1 MGHIE
6 ELSKHEISQSGTS
19 EPYPTMPPGVLSG
32 ERAMQGMVSFCFMNV
47 SFTDQKLAVYWG

>member
-6 ELSKHEISQSGTS
+6 ELSKHEFPQSDVLG
-19 EPYPTMPPGVLSG
+19 PYPAMPPGVICG